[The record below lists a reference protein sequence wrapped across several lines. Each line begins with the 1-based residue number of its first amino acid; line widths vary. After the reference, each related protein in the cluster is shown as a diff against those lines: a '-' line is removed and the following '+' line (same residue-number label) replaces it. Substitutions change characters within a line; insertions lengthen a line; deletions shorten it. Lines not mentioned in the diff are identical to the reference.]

1 MERRIQKAEQQ
12 TPKELP
18 PLDQPAGVPNTRH
31 HANVQPDPAFVDRVT
46 ASLAPADLLGWAA
59 WRLLPASVALV
70 LVLAWFSLQ
79 TGPELELEVSES
91 PMDNLLSWVLEE
103 TP

>member
-1 MERRIQKAEQQ
+1 MNKKPQNDDDLQARLAQARLYFE
-12 TPKELP
+12 
-18 PLDQPAGVPNTRH
+18 RH